1 MDQLER
7 SSSEGGRRP
16 GVQRGYGRRLFL
28 FNLEAVAMIVFDG
41 RKTVTTAGTRVALEA
56 LSSGIYCKELTVIA
70 EEDNTGDIGVGAD
83 TVVAALAT
91 RRGILLAPGE
101 SYTFDSGMLG
111 DRGALDLA
119 TVFID
124 SEIDT
129 DGVHFG
135 GLKNIGRVIGLPG

>member
-1 MDQLER
+1 
-7 SSSEGGRRP
+7 
-16 GVQRGYGRRLFL
+16 
-28 FNLEAVAMIVFDG
+28 MIIFDG
-41 RKTVTTAGTRVALEA
+41 RKTVTSAGTAEKLEA
-56 LSSGIYCKELTVIA
+56 TVNSVRCSELTVTA
-70 EEDNTGDIGVGAD
+70 EENNTGDIVVGAS

-101 SYTFDSGMLG
+101 SYTFDAGTKSDKGQ
-111 DRGALDLA
+111 LDLA

-135 GLKNIGRVIGLPG
+135 GLKSN